1 MDDEIS
7 KKSLC
12 RRFKGIGDAD
22 MLQEIAVSVHNPK
35 HEKRTGESTVSTMK
49 LISELRERLHIA
61 ALRHDLNLLH
71 PDVLALSM
79 ALDVLI
85 NQQIKDKLELTRR

>member
-1 MDDEIS
+1 
-7 KKSLC
+7 
-12 RRFKGIGDAD
+12 
-22 MLQEIAVSVHNPK
+22 
-35 HEKRTGESTVSTMK
+35 MK